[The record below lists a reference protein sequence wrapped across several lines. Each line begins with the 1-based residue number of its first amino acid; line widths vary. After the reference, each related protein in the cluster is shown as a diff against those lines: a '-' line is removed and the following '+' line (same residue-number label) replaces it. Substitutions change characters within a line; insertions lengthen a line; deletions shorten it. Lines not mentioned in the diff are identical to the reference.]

1 MPTLPFIPQSP
12 PGGPGYP
19 ASFMVYLCVFLEI
32 IGRLYYDIDMKGVL
46 DMSVNRPDLIK
57 TLNKFLNI
65 LSIVVIFGFFLFSMI
80 IGGSAFLGYQ
90 ENGRYFV
97 RDHGTVVEV
106 SQVVWKV
113 SYIWGVLFLF
123 FLALAPIGLFIFQRL
138 NNRMK

>member
-1 MPTLPFIPQSP
+1 
-12 PGGPGYP
+12 
-19 ASFMVYLCVFLEI
+19 
-32 IGRLYYDIDMKGVL
+32 
-46 DMSVNRPDLIK
+46 MSMNR
-57 TLNKFLNI
+57 TN
-65 LSIVVIFGFFLFSMI
+65 LSKAIYKIWNVISGIVVFGFFVFSMLT
-80 IGGSAFLGYQ
+80 GGSAFLGYQ

>member
-1 MPTLPFIPQSP
+1 MFFGVPKGRYGDPIPEMFLKSL
-12 PGGPGYP
+12 GI
-19 ASFMVYLCVFLEI
+19 FVLEI
-32 IGRLYYDIDMKGVL
+32 VGRLYYDIDWKGVL
-46 DMSVNRPDLIK
+46 HMSMNR
-57 TLNKFLNI
+57 TN
-65 LSIVVIFGFFLFSMI
+65 LSKAIYKIWNVISGIVVFGFFVYSML
-80 IGGSAFLGYQ
+80 IGGSAFLGFQ

-97 RDHGTVVEV
+97 RDHGTVMEV